1 MFEDPELHAA
11 LSALDP
17 EGRRALEA
25 AREFALGLH
34 AEELGP
40 EHLLSALMAD
50 EEGAAHRAV
59 EHAFADPETIAAET
73 LAMASGI
80 LVSGS
85 AASMP
90 FSPGGVRAL
99 EVARGLAAEREDGAV
114 REAHLLLA
122 SVRALP
128 PEDARGLA
136 EAGWREDALFE
147 LAAGS
152 GRVAPEGSLFRQF
165 TEEAKRTLSAA
176 AQGARQDGAAS
187 IGPAHLLIAC
197 LTRNTELPRAAG
209 LSAPRARSVLRGRT
223 HDDSR
228 PEPRALAADQ
238 ALSGLLRS
246 LPPGAGGLALLGAF
260 HAGSTPELAN
270 LLERHR
276 GTPALVER
284 LRPTLG

>member
-1 MFEDPELHAA
+1 
-11 LSALDP
+11 
-17 EGRRALEA
+17 
-25 AREFALGLH
+25 
-34 AEELGP
+34 
-40 EHLLSALMAD
+40 
-50 EEGAAHRAV
+50 V

-276 GTPALVER
+276 VTPALVER